1 MASAPSCG
9 AISKSD
15 PLVIYTLE
23 PTVLFHV
30 LFPSIFGEAGK
41 ELNYFPQTHGFH
53 PRRVWGFY
61 FILFFFFG
69 ARLTFLENQFPAVGF
84 VQAPEL
90 EGADTKPAFIPGVSI
105 QTLIPDLSPAP
116 TFPNPPGRVL
126 DAPITIH
133 GVTKIKKRGDKA
145 K

>member
-1 MASAPSCG
+1 MSSSHRFLGRQERNSIIPH
-9 AISKSD
+9 K
-15 PLVIYTLE
+15 
-23 PTVLFHV
+23 PTDF
-30 LFPSIFGEAGK
+30 IRAGFG
-41 ELNYFPQTHGFH
+41 
-53 PRRVWGFY
+53 V
-61 FILFFFFG
+61 FILFYFFFG

-84 VQAPEL
+84 VQAPEP
-90 EGADTKPAFIPGVSI
+90 EGADTKPTFIPGVSI

-116 TFPNPPGRVL
+116 TFPNPPGWVL